1 MANSFA
7 SSSLAAT
14 VGLLKNWYADAIVSQ
29 FNDEIPLY
37 KHMESGREKAAGLQV
52 VRAVKVRRNQ
62 GIGWTTDGGL
72 LPAIGTQTTAQATIP
87 FKFGYLRFG
96 LTGPMLAASK
106 GDKAAF
112 ASVVEY
118 EMDQGL
124 IDFKNDF
131 NRQLFWDSTADL
143 ATVSANAVSSNVITV
158 TLS

>member
-37 KHMESGREKAAGLQV
+37 NHMESGREKAAGLQV

-72 LPAIGTQTTAQATIP
+72 LPAIGT
-87 FKFGYLRFG
+87 
-96 LTGPMLAASK
+96 
-106 GDKAAF
+106 
-112 ASVVEY
+112 
-118 EMDQGL
+118 
-124 IDFKNDF
+124 
-131 NRQLFWDSTADL
+131 
-143 ATVSANAVSSNVITV
+143 
-158 TLS
+158 